1 MNRRLLSLALLLSS
15 VPFALQAQTPA
26 AAPAPTDA
34 EVRKVDTA
42 QHTLTLRHA
51 EIPHLDMAP
60 MTMVFQV
67 PEAADRAL
75 LPQIKP
81 GAKLRFVAEKREG
94 RYIARALELKP

>member
-1 MNRRLLSLALLLSS
+1 MKRRLIPLALLL
-15 VPFALQAQTPA
+15 PALMQAQT
-26 AAPAPTDA
+26 PAPTDA
-34 EVRKVDTA
+34 EVRKIDTA

-75 LPQIKP
+75 LPRIKP
-81 GAKLRFVAEKREG
+81 GAKLRFVAEQREG